1 MESLGSLGIK
11 NVNNVDYYTVRTEG
25 EKDVLKIYYKREKG
39 AIFHKSE
46 KFKFARSSKPM
57 KDFSNDHYTHVSEV
71 SPMLVKV
78 MAELDVVTKK
88 QYVER
93 SAKEKILSDLRHL
106 EKVVANKVAEIER
119 ELDKL

>member
-1 MESLGSLGIK
+1 
-11 NVNNVDYYTVRTEG
+11 
-25 EKDVLKIYYKREKG
+25 
-39 AIFHKSE
+39 
-46 KFKFARSSKPM
+46 M

-106 EKVVANKVAEIER
+106 EKVVANKVSEIER